1 MNEQRLI
8 QEQQQR
14 LIQQQRLTQ
23 QQMMLV
29 KMLEMP
35 AAEMAE
41 HVNTELNDNPALER
55 VDDADDLTHS
65 DNQLDND
72 DTAET
77 FDEQN
82 ERQERK
88 DALDSALEQ
97 LGDNDDEV
105 SPADGYH
112 QGTASAEPAQYEAD
126 IPSFYDQ
133 LKEQMME
140 LQLTDTE
147 RAILEYLIGSL
158 ESDGLL
164 HKDISTICDELAIYN
179 NIDVA
184 ESEIERML
192 AILQTFDPAGV
203 GARSL
208 QECLLIQINRREESQ
223 TKQLMRRVITQYY
236 RAFTHNQWDKIQQS
250 LQLSDVQAEA
260 LRAQLSKLNPKPGVA
275 YDGTANGKWQ
285 QITPDIIVETSDDGH
300 ISFTFNDGD
309 IPQLCVSREFL
320 DMVDTY
326 KRNKDGL
333 NRNAKEAILFAKEK
347 IDKARRFIRAV
358 EQRRQ
363 TLTLV
368 TQAIIDWQRQYFL
381 DGDESDLRPMIL
393 KDIATVT
400 GLDISTVSRVANAK
414 YMQTQWGIHPLKFFF
429 SDGYVG
435 SNGKKTSTRRLLVAL
450 QELIDKAHAKGIK
463 IILDIVLNHTGNF
476 GEENLCKEF
485 ERNTKLRNQA
495 EIDACMIPNSD
506 MLGSDY
512 ITIVGA
518 QQYQR
523 RLALMKNT
531 DGQNHDIHNY
541 WHHTANNWNWDFP
554 SRWMGQIAGD
564 CVDLNTENDEVAQY
578 LVKCYGEFI
587 KMGVDGFRID
597 TSGHISVSY
606 THLTLP
612 TILRV

>member
-41 HVNTELNDNPALER
+41 HDNTELNDNPALER

-97 LGDNDDEV
+97 LGDNDED

-112 QGTASAEPAQYEAD
+112 QGTAAADPAQYDAV

-223 TKQLMRRVITQYY
+223 TKQLVRRVNTQPSPTTSGTRYS
-236 RAFTHNQWDKIQQS
+236 RVCSSATS
-250 LQLSDVQAEA
+250 
-260 LRAQLSKLNPKPGVA
+260 RPKPYA
-275 YDGTANGKWQ
+275 PSCPSSTPSPAWPTTA
-285 QITPDIIVETSDDGH
+285 
-300 ISFTFNDGD
+300 
-309 IPQLCVSREFL
+309 
-320 DMVDTY
+320 
-326 KRNKDGL
+326 
-333 NRNAKEAILFAKEK
+333 
-347 IDKARRFIRAV
+347 
-358 EQRRQ
+358 
-363 TLTLV
+363 
-368 TQAIIDWQRQYFL
+368 
-381 DGDESDLRPMIL
+381 
-393 KDIATVT
+393 
-400 GLDISTVSRVANAK
+400 
-414 YMQTQWGIHPLKFFF
+414 
-429 SDGYVG
+429 
-435 SNGKKTSTRRLLVAL
+435 
-450 QELIDKAHAKGIK
+450 
-463 IILDIVLNHTGNF
+463 
-476 GEENLCKEF
+476 
-485 ERNTKLRNQA
+485 
-495 EIDACMIPNSD
+495 
-506 MLGSDY
+506 
-512 ITIVGA
+512 
-518 QQYQR
+518 
-523 RLALMKNT
+523 
-531 DGQNHDIHNY
+531 
-541 WHHTANNWNWDFP
+541 
-554 SRWMGQIAGD
+554 
-564 CVDLNTENDEVAQY
+564 
-578 LVKCYGEFI
+578 
-587 KMGVDGFRID
+587 
-597 TSGHISVSY
+597 
-606 THLTLP
+606 LP
-612 TILRV
+612 TASGSR

>member
-112 QGTASAEPAQYEAD
+112 QGTASVEPAQYEAD

-275 YDGTANGKWQ
+275 YDGTSNGKWQ

-347 IDKARRFIRAV
+347 IDKARGFIRAV

-450 QELIDKAHAKGIK
+450 QELIDKEDKRAPLSDDTLAEKMKELGFPVARRTIAKYRDRLGIP
-463 IILDIVLNHTGNF
+463 VA
-476 GEENLCKEF
+476 
-485 ERNTKLRNQA
+485 RLR
-495 EIDACMIPNSD
+495 
-506 MLGSDY
+506 
-512 ITIVGA
+512 
-518 QQYQR
+518 R
-523 RLALMKNT
+523 
-531 DGQNHDIHNY
+531 
-541 WHHTANNWNWDFP
+541 
-554 SRWMGQIAGD
+554 
-564 CVDLNTENDEVAQY
+564 
-578 LVKCYGEFI
+578 
-587 KMGVDGFRID
+587 
-597 TSGHISVSY
+597 
-606 THLTLP
+606 
-612 TILRV
+612 

>member
-35 AAEMAE
+35 VAEMAE

-347 IDKARRFIRAV
+347 IDKARGFIRAV

-363 TLTLV
+363 TPTGDPSHHRLAATV
-368 TQAIIDWQRQYFL
+368 FPRRRRERPATHDTQGYRHRHRTRHLYRLPRGQRQVHADPVGHPPAQVL
-381 DGDESDLRPMIL
+381 LLRRL
-393 KDIATVT
+393 C
-400 GLDISTVSRVANAK
+400 G
-414 YMQTQWGIHPLKFFF
+414 QQWQEDIHPPAAR
-429 SDGYVG
+429 GAPG
-435 SNGKKTSTRRLLVAL
+435 AHRQGRQARPTERR
-450 QELIDKAHAKGIK
+450 
-463 IILDIVLNHTGNF
+463 HTGREDE
-476 GEENLCKEF
+476 GTGIS
-485 ERNTKLRNQA
+485 R
-495 EIDACMIPNSD
+495 
-506 MLGSDY
+506 
-512 ITIVGA
+512 GA
-518 QQYQR
+518 AHHSQIQR
-523 RLALMKNT
+523 PT
-531 DGQNHDIHNY
+531 GH
-541 WHHTANNWNWDFP
+541 
-554 SRWMGQIAGD
+554 SRS
-564 CVDLNTENDEVAQY
+564 T
-578 LVKCYGEFI
+578 
-587 KMGVDGFRID
+587 
-597 TSGHISVSY
+597 T
-606 THLTLP
+606 
-612 TILRV
+612 